1 MAASAWVIYNDA
13 KRSLMDGTLDIDN
26 EVWRLALFTSAS
38 NAATATLLVKTSVT
52 GEVTSANGYTV
63 GGNALTVTWSI
74 GASASEMRFDATATS
89 WSAGGGSISAVK
101 YAVIFASGGN
111 ELLCYSTLTT
121 AQFEVTDTNSLTI
134 TPAATGIF
142 ELN

>member
-52 GEVTSANGYTV
+52 SEVTSANGYTV

-74 GASASEMRFDATATS
+74 GASASEMRFDSTATS